1 MAVAIEKTN
10 KKTGQVETRLY
21 ETVAERVRKFRS
33 TFPIDKG
40 WALVT
45 DISFPDEET
54 VLAVAR
60 VLDPDNREIARG
72 TAEERRNASYINRT
86 SAVENAETSA
96 IGRCLFAAGFG
107 GGEFCSAEELINA
120 LRQQKELMAAQIK
133 LVEEQ
138 DRPPLRPV
146 PSRDTSA
153 GKEQKPANG
162 LGSAAPTIPGVTFRS
177 EGDII
182 IAEGQTFQSKGLL
195 KSAGF
200 VWNKVKPKAWA
211 KKTKEGGNT

>member
-10 KKTGQVETRLY
+10 KKSGQVETRLY

-45 DISFPDEET
+45 DISFPDTET

-60 VLDPDNREIARG
+60 VLDPDNREISRG
-72 TAEERRNASYINRT
+72 TAEERRNASYINKT

-120 LRQQKELMAAQIK
+120 LRQQKEIKAAEIK

-146 PSRDTSA
+146 PSRDTSPAA

-162 LGSAAPTIPGVTFRS
+162 LGSAAPTIPGVTFRT
-177 EGDII
+177 EGDVL

-211 KKTKEGGNT
+211 KKTNSE